1 MTFEYTGRWNIV
13 AVITDGSRVLGL
25 GNIGPEGALPVIE
38 GKALIYNYLG
48 GVGAI
53 PLPVKAEDEED
64 LISIVKALE
73 PSSGSSSTQCVASGG
88 W

>member
-73 PSSGSSSTQCVASGG
+73 PSSESSSTNA
-88 W
+88 